1 MVTASPRPES
11 RGAQSRDIPRLSRR
25 HRYLWRSVWPGAQC
39 VRIFVALI
47 LIHCNDEAFKML
59 NWRLISD
66 LLLCQFLNQWCSS
79 GCNTGAEEFDC
90 LPLGCT
96 VRDMDSKFQN
106 KILSYPLYDMVDT
119 WRHALRL
126 NNTTFYHWN
135 LFVDFICFPKQGVNI
150 IDKLILE
157 GKTRRVFLE
166 VRTNF
171 QTI

>member
-25 HRYLWRSVWPGAQC
+25 HRYLWRSVWSDAQC

-47 LIHCNDEAFKML
+47 LIHCNDESFKML
-59 NWRLISD
+59 NRRLISD
-66 LLLCQFLNQWCSS
+66 LLLCQFLNQWWTS
-79 GCNTGAEEFDC
+79 GCITGAEEFDC
-90 LPLGCT
+90 LPSGCT
-96 VRDMDSKFQN
+96 VRDMNSKFQN
-106 KILSYPLYDMVDT
+106 KILSFPLYDMVDT
-119 WRHALRL
+119 WRHDIRL
-126 NNTTFYHWN
+126 NNTTFCHWS
-135 LFVDFICFPKQGVNI
+135 LFVDFISFPKLGVNI
-150 IDKLILE
+150 IHKLILE